1 LTARRVLA
9 LKAMRHL
16 IRNIDQRF
24 GVACLLF
31 WFVCLGGL
39 FIPGTAICDNS
50 VADEIISLNA
60 TNQPLGEVLENIS
73 IAADCQFSFDE
84 SWDDYPITASFDN
97 QPLHRGLKRIFRNIN
112 NAVIYGAD
120 RTVKIIIYDE
130 AISSG
135 KAIRHSATTKSFQ
148 EPIQQLQPFSAATAP
163 QPELT
168 DPEDS
173 SDAENVNQPLEE
185 TAESA
190 SESNE
195 ADAAIS
201 ETKIEESGEEKTDDL
216 ENEQVEPA
224 SEQESNQTEETESA
238 LDQPEN
244 SEKIESGEESE

>member
-1 LTARRVLA
+1 MTARRVLA

-16 IRNIDQRF
+16 IRNVDQRF
-24 GVACLLF
+24 WFACLLL

-120 RTVKIIIYDE
+120 RTVNIILYDE
-130 AISSG
+130 AAISG
-135 KAIRHSATTKSFQ
+135 KATRHSVTTESSQ
-148 EPIQQLQPFSAATAP
+148 DPVQQIQPFSEATAP
-163 QPELT
+163 QPELP

-173 SDAENVNQPLEE
+173 SDAENVNQPSEE

-238 LDQPEN
+238 LDL
-244 SEKIESGEESE
+244 SLIHI